1 MNGKYLLDTNIV
13 IPLLAGDPWI
23 KGNVRKSA
31 EIFIPVMVIGELLYG
46 AQKSARR
53 AENISKID
61 EFIQANVILS
71 CSTETARKYAELKD
85 QLRQKGRPIPENDL
99 WIAAIALQDELT
111 LVSRDTH
118 FREIE
123 RLPFEMW

>member
-23 KGNVRKSA
+23 TEKVQRA
-31 EIFIPVMVIGELLYG
+31 DEVFIPVVVIGELLYG
-46 AQKSARR
+46 AQKSARC
-53 AENISKID
+53 AENIAKITA
-61 EFIQANVILS
+61 FIQENVVLP
-71 CSTETARKYAELKD
+71 CETETARQYGEIKN

-99 WIAAIALQDELT
+99 WIAAIAKQYDFT

-118 FREIE
+118 FKEIE
-123 RLPFEMW
+123 DFSLEMW